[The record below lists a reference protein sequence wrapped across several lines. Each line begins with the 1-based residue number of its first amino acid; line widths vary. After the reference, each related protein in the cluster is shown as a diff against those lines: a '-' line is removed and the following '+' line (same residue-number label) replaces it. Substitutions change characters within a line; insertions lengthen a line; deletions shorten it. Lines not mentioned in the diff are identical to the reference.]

1 MSAPL
6 SFPRVLTI
14 ILIWDISMIAK
25 TQDRLIAVREALGLS
40 QRDFCRGIYL
50 SQSYY
55 AQIEGETRP
64 INDRIIA
71 LICAKYGV
79 SKKFLLT
86 GRGEMFSVSLPD
98 VQLHQLLDIY
108 NELDPLFKDYIL
120 SQIKQL
126 LEVQKRS
133 KERGGE

>member
-1 MSAPL
+1 
-6 SFPRVLTI
+6 
-14 ILIWDISMIAK
+14 MIANM
-25 TQDRLIAVREALGLS
+25 QDRLTAIRDALGLS

-64 INDRIIA
+64 INDRIAA

-86 GRGEMFSVSLPD
+86 GRGDMFSESLPD
-98 VQLHQLLDIY
+98 MQLHQLLDIY
-108 NELDPLFKDYIL
+108 HELDPLFKEYVL
-120 SQIKQL
+120 QQIKQL
-126 LEVQKRS
+126 LEIQKRS
-133 KERGGE
+133 KEQGKK